1 MFSQVD
7 LHLHTTASDGVHSPE
22 DIVAKA
28 AARGLEIISIC
39 DHDTVEGVGPALA
52 AAADYSG
59 LTLIPGVEVSTDFQK
74 GEVHVLGYYI
84 DHNHSGFNRTL
95 KTMRQ
100 SRVERARA
108 MVKKLVEL
116 GIHIEWDRVREL
128 AGGGSIGRPHIAQ
141 ALLEKGHIVTIGDAF
156 YNYLGRGR
164 PAYVERI
171 KMSPRE
177 AVALILDAGGLPVLA
192 HPMTIDEPEA
202 IISSLAAAGLVGLEA
217 YYGGSSPGQIE
228 SLVQTAAKLGLIA
241 TGGSDYHGLDDNNET
256 PIGGVPVPMKAA
268 LKLIGLAEERDL
280 KAAAIKERR

>member
-1 MFSQVD
+1 MVSRVD
-7 LHLHTTASDGVHSPE
+7 LHLHTTFSDGVHSPE
-22 DIVAKA
+22 DIVARA

-52 AAADYSG
+52 AATNYNG

-84 DHNHSGFNRTL
+84 DHNHPGLNQTL

-108 MVKKLVEL
+108 MVKKLAGLGVHVE
-116 GIHIEWDRVREL
+116 WPRVREL
-128 AGGGSIGRPHIAQ
+128 AGNGSIGRPHIAQ
-141 ALLEKGHIVTIGDAF
+141 AMLEKGYIATIGDAF
-156 YNYLGRGR
+156 YSYLGHGQ

-171 KMSPRE
+171 KMSPQE
-177 AVALILDAGGLPVLA
+177 AVALILAAGGLPVLA

-202 IISSLAAAGLVGLEA
+202 MISNLAAAGLVGLEA
-217 YYGGSSPGQIE
+217 YYGGSSPAQIKR
-228 SLVQTAAKLGLIA
+228 LVKTAAKLGLIA

-256 PIGGVPVPMKAA
+256 PIGGVPVPLKAA
-268 LKLIGLAEERDL
+268 LKLIGLAEESAL
-280 KAAAIKERR
+280 KAAAVKESR